1 MSRRRRKKSL
11 NANFKDYKKSDS
23 SKSQVKKFIQKRII
37 ICVLR
42 VLFFFG
48 WNWSQVAN
56 LGASLA
62 IPLGASGCL
71 RQDVEMVEMPK
82 RAFPAKP
89 GMPLFGAL
97 HQKTEAF
104 QNFAAPRCVK
114 HEDFPEDFRFGIF
127 LGFRFRRLKQGPGGL
142 PFFWGALVGLLGGKK
157 EEYVFF

>member
-1 MSRRRRKKSL
+1 
-11 NANFKDYKKSDS
+11 
-23 SKSQVKKFIQKRII
+23 
-37 ICVLR
+37 
-42 VLFFFG
+42 
-48 WNWSQVAN
+48 
-56 LGASLA
+56 
-62 IPLGASGCL
+62 
-71 RQDVEMVEMPK
+71 MPK

-142 PFFWGALVGLLGGKK
+142 PFFLGGVGGVIRGKK
-157 EEYVFF
+157 GGICFFLNMDRLVWGVA